1 MSARQPFVPGGFAPS
16 SRPESRTAHP
26 SAPAPHFVAD
36 PSNPLH
42 GGVNTQKPHN
52 EIPEAPPLN
61 IGSLTKDR
69 AQNPPSRRPSLQ
81 TNYPPR
87 PATSDPHSLH
97 ASSSNHNLRPG
108 TSDPHARPKSIAA
121 PNHRLQGHSKSH
133 IVAPT
138 PLQARSTP
146 SLFSN
151 ASTSFASSFKT
162 PALPA
167 PHTPPQQHPPVDA
180 HGFRTP
186 TDDPML
192 SQITDHQPSPDQ
204 SREEPD
210 ETTGFRIRTLPSQSA
225 PHRSAF
231 GSRGVT
237 DLTQED
243 EIYEIPEAEVAS
255 LTANGRNKRGRSE
268 VDDDEDDE
276 HAHMQSYGAP
286 AKRFKTQK
294 HAVERQNDKNAYP
307 RSSMEENELYHRSSS
322 PHDAHAYPP
331 PQQPRHREHAAGRS
345 GNNNPAVTAAA
356 HRFPPQYSDNS
367 NSNSSSNSAQ
377 PAASSEIARLAQLFK
392 AEQLDFDCDARIEKY
407 TRLAEKWKGCTREE
421 WMAGADE
428 LTALYT
434 KIFDFAKS
442 HMAEKLQL
450 FATCD
455 ARLQQQTEVLSDRDA
470 LLVGAKETF
479 AVEGANVLKNLN
491 RSFPKQCQP
500 LPSSLLEPPGPVF
513 GVLEEKR
520 WPSLPKPNLELS
532 LDFGAIDAD
541 IEVLPLAPEGHA
553 DHVPRSS
560 QKKVDL
566 KASTG
571 TANITLRVHA
581 PSAPIDLRVQSSF
594 GQVRVFLP
602 RTLHGPLVIATAL
615 RRAHFSAALRRVCTP
630 VIEVRGTTRWFVGDV
645 AAWSAGGERGDK
657 VWVGSGF
664 GELWVGYIGE
674 EAEAERVLGRDR
686 WAVCWQIIRGLL
698 LVGASNLGFMLVQA
712 LWVLVF

>member
-294 HAVERQNDKNAYP
+294 TRRRTTERQECLPPLFDGRERAVSPLLQPARCP
-307 RSSMEENELYHRSSS
+307 RVPSS
-322 PHDAHAYPP
+322 PAAAPP
-331 PQQPRHREHAAGRS
+331 RTRSWPIRQQQSSRHRRRPPLPAPIFRQFQLQLQLQLRAA
-345 GNNNPAVTAAA
+345 
-356 HRFPPQYSDNS
+356 
-367 NSNSSSNSAQ
+367 
-377 PAASSEIARLAQLFK
+377 AASSEIARLAQLFK

-566 KASTG
+566 KASTV

-615 RRAHFSAALRRVCTP
+615 RRAHFSAALRRVCTS
-630 VIEVRGTTRWFVGDV
+630 VLEVRGTTRWFVGDV

-674 EAEAERVLGRDR
+674 EAEAERVLGRDL

-698 LVGASNLGFMLVQA
+698 LVGASSLGFMLVQA